1 MLRLLPMR
9 SCLPRRLIQTASTGV
24 SKGGVKL
31 TLFSKP
37 QCGLCEEAKEII
49 EDVLES
55 DAIPKHNIS
64 MNIVNIN
71 QLNNKKWWDLYCF
84 DIPVLHIEKDNDKES
99 LFKMMHRIDEDVL
112 VDKIQTYLK

>member
-9 SCLPRRLIQTASTGV
+9 SCLPRRLIQTATTGV

-71 QLNNKKWWDLYCF
+71 QLNNKNGGIC
-84 DIPVLHIEKDNDKES
+84 IAS
-99 LFKMMHRIDEDVL
+99 
-112 VDKIQTYLK
+112 TYLFCILKKTMTKRVYLR